1 MVTMKHQLRISALPA
16 FRGGWLPFRSGFEE
30 ISDQLL
36 RDIDLVDMEVPGGML
51 TLDRKQFTPIQEANY
66 QADQHIK
73 RGDWPSAVKALNRMI
88 ELRPDPPLLSAVY
101 IMLGMAH
108 AQARNQDAAVVA
120 FREAIRINENAEYA
134 HLFLGTALMLSD
146 RSEEAIDPIKKALE
160 LDSSLT
166 HANFYL
172 GHVYSSLGRWDE
184 AIASYGAEIESHPKS
199 PEAYQELARLFVRLG
214 DENVAERE
222 QYYLNAIETFR
233 KWIEIT
239 PEDANTHNLIGY
251 LCMMVGRPDPAIAAF
266 ERAIRIDSNHILALY
281 NVGTAYLDTDR
292 NLDAKEIFER
302 ITQLGEDFIRAQ
314 LARLSPN
321 VEATIPL
328 SMCEAYQKLGAAA
341 LKIYQTDPSKGRELL
356 SEAET
361 AFKASLRYIPDDIHS
376 LYNLGITHYM
386 MSCRAAAIKEL
397 RQVLEI
403 QPNHED
409 AANNLRVIEEELTK
423 VRHWLGSKVWK
434 RLESSTDQAPVFSE
448 DLVDEI
454 AHAREKIYENVAV
467 SHERDAFTADDLL
480 QALRPLM
487 EYIPSAE
494 TIADLTV
501 GIFRRGWLS
510 SSQAACLAGT
520 DLAAF
525 LAYSYLV
532 GVSLDE
538 LASEIGDQGRE
549 YADALVDALKEV
561 VELQPDDE
569 RASAQLQ
576 TLLQERLDQKL
587 QESGLV
593 KEVRGPITDFTP
605 YKDRT
610 LMPVGNKPLS
620 EIVVEDRR

>member
-1 MVTMKHQLRISALPA
+1 LS
-16 FRGGWLPFRSGFEE
+16 FRGFEE

-36 RDIDLVDMEVPGGML
+36 RDIELVDIEIPGGTL
-51 TLDRKQFTPIQEANY
+51 TRDRKQFTPIQEANY

-73 RGDWPSAVKALNRMI
+73 RGDWPSAVKALKRMI

-101 IMLGMAH
+101 TMLGMMH

-120 FREAIRINENAEYA
+120 FREAIKINENAEYA

-146 RSEEAIDPIKKALE
+146 RSEEAIDAIKKALE
-160 LDSSLT
+160 LDRSLT

-184 AIASYGAEIESHPKS
+184 AIASYDAEIESHPKS

-222 QYYLNAIETFR
+222 GYYLKAIETFR
-233 KWIEIT
+233 KWTEIT
-239 PEDANTHNLIGY
+239 PEDADTHNLIGY
-251 LCMMVGRPDPAIAAF
+251 LYMMVGRHDPAIAAF
-266 ERAIRIDSNHILALY
+266 ERAVRIDSNHVLALFHL
-281 NVGTAYLDTDR
+281 GTAYLDTDR

-302 ITQLGEDFIRAQ
+302 VTQVGEGFIREQ
-314 LARLSPN
+314 LARIAPN

-328 SMCEAYQKLGAAA
+328 SMGEAYQKLGAAS
-341 LKIYQTDPSKGRELL
+341 LKIYQADPSKGRELL

-386 MSCRAAAIKEL
+386 MSCRAAALKEL
-397 RQVLEI
+397 RKVLEI

-409 AANNLRVIEEELTK
+409 AANNLHVIEEELTK

-434 RLESSTDQAPVFSE
+434 RLESSTDQTPVYSE
-448 DLVDEI
+448 DLIDEI
-454 AHAREKIYENVAV
+454 AQARKKIYENVDA
-467 SHERDAFTADDLL
+467 SHEDYAFTSDDLL

-487 EYIPSAE
+487 EYIPSAKS
-494 TIADLTV
+494 IADLTV
-501 GIFRRGWLS
+501 RIFRRGWLS
-510 SSQAACLAGT
+510 SSQAAQLAGT

-525 LAYSYLV
+525 LAYSYLD

-538 LASEIGDQGRE
+538 LANQTGDQGRE
-549 YADALVDALKEV
+549 YRDALIEALKEI
-561 VELQPDDE
+561 VELRPTDE
-569 RASAQLQ
+569 QASARLQ

-587 QESGLV
+587 QESGLL
-593 KEVRGPITDFTP
+593 KEVKGPITDFAP
-605 YKDRT
+605 YKDRS
-610 LMPVGNKPLS
+610 LMTVGNKPLS
-620 EIVVEDRR
+620 EIVIEGRR

>member
-1 MVTMKHQLRISALPA
+1 MRYHWRSSGSAG
-16 FRGGWLPFRSGFEE
+16 FRGGLLPFRGFEE

-36 RDIDLVDMEVPGGML
+36 RDIELVDIEVPGGTL
-51 TLDRKQFTPIQEANY
+51 TRDRKQFTPIQEANY

-73 RGDWPSAVKALNRMI
+73 QGDWPSAVKALNRMI

-101 IMLGMAH
+101 TMLGMMH

-146 RSEEAIDPIKKALE
+146 RSEEAIDEIKRALE
-160 LDSSLT
+160 LDRNLT

-172 GHVYSSLGRWDE
+172 GHVYSSLERWDE
-184 AIASYGAEIESHPKS
+184 ALASYGAEIESHPKS

-222 QYYLNAIETFR
+222 RYYLNAIETFR
-233 KWIEIT
+233 KWTEIT
-239 PEDANTHNLIGY
+239 PEDADTHNLIGY
-251 LCMMVGRPDPAIAAF
+251 LYMMVGRPDPAIAAF
-266 ERAIRIDSNHILALY
+266 ERAIGIDFNHILTLF

-292 NLDAKEIFER
+292 NLEAKEIFER
-302 ITQLGEDFIRAQ
+302 ITQGGEGFIREQ
-314 LARLSPN
+314 LARIAPN
-321 VEATIPL
+321 VETRTIPL
-328 SMCEAYQKLGAAA
+328 SMGEAYQKLGAAS
-341 LKIYQTDPSKGRELL
+341 LKIYQADPSKGRELL

-386 MSCRAAAIKEL
+386 MSCRSAALKEL

-403 QPNHED
+403 QPNNED
-409 AANNLRVIEEELTK
+409 ATNNLRVIEEELTK

-434 RLESSTDQAPVFSE
+434 RLESSTDQTPIYSE

-454 AHAREKIYENVAV
+454 AQARDKIYESVAV
-467 SHERDAFTADDLL
+467 SHQDDAFTSDDLL

-494 TIADLTV
+494 TVADLTV
-501 GIFRRGWLS
+501 RIFRRGWLS
-510 SSQAACLAGT
+510 SSQAAQLAGT

-525 LAYSYLV
+525 LAYSYLA
-532 GVSLDE
+532 GVPLDE
-538 LASEIGDQGRE
+538 LASQAGDQGRE
-549 YADALVDALKEV
+549 YRDALIEALKEV
-561 VELQPDDE
+561 LELQPGDE
-569 RASAQLQ
+569 RARNQLHL
-576 TLLQERLDQKL
+576 LLQQRLDEKL
-587 QESGLV
+587 QESGLL
-593 KEVRGPITDFTP
+593 KEVKGPITDFTS

-610 LMPVGNKPLS
+610 LMTVGNKPLS
-620 EIVVEDRR
+620 EIVIEGRR